1 MTRKKILVCG
11 KGKWGKKVI
20 KQLKKLSKPI
30 VVIDTKTYFKK
41 IDLTDIDWVFVLT
54 PNNTHFRLVSY
65 FLSKKKNVFCEKP
78 LTQSLLKTKYL
89 VSLAKKNKCK
99 LYISDVEIYK
109 NKRINKT
116 KKLYVIRTKKSSGTT
131 KEILYSLVY
140 HDIYLLENYLRP
152 INNIKILKIERKNR
166 LQLKL
171 EQNKISFSFDY
182 DLNAK
187 NKKHFINNKNFL
199 RFVGNPLNKM
209 IFKILNRSVN
219 FKKNQNTA
227 IFCNKLIDKILKN

>member
-20 KQLKKLSKPI
+20 KQLKILSKNI

-78 LTQSLLKTKYL
+78 LTQSLSKTKYL

-116 KKLYVIRTKKSSGTT
+116 KKLYVIRTKNSSGTT
-131 KEILYSLVY
+131 KEILYRLVY
-140 HDIYLLENYLRP
+140 HDIYLLENHLRP
-152 INNIKILKIERKNR
+152 IDSIKILKIEKKNR

-171 EQNKISFSFDY
+171 KQKKISFSFDY

-187 NKKHFINNKNFL
+187 TKKHFINNRNFL

-209 IFKILNRSVN
+209 IFKILNNKVN

-227 IFCNKLIDKILKN
+227 VFCNKLIDKILKN

>member
-54 PNNTHFRLVSY
+54 PNNTHFRLVNY

-89 VSLAKKNKCK
+89 ISLAKKNKCK

-116 KKLYVIRTKKSSGTT
+116 KKLYVIRTKNSSGTT
-131 KEILYSLVY
+131 KEILYRLVY
-140 HDIYLLENYLRP
+140 HDIYLLENHLRP
-152 INNIKILKIERKNR
+152 IDSIKILKIE
-166 LQLKL
+166 
-171 EQNKISFSFDY
+171 
-182 DLNAK
+182 
-187 NKKHFINNKNFL
+187 KKK
-199 RFVGNPLNKM
+199 
-209 IFKILNRSVN
+209 
-219 FKKNQNTA
+219 
-227 IFCNKLIDKILKN
+227 

>member
-89 VSLAKKNKCK
+89 VILTKKNKCK

-131 KEILYSLVY
+131 KEILYRLVY

>member
-78 LTQSLLKTKYL
+78 LTQSLLKTTYL

-131 KEILYSLVY
+131 KEILYRLVY